1 MDYPQQHIKPY
12 NEEGKKTEQVERM
25 FDNIAH
31 AYDKL
36 NHTLSLGIDRSW
48 RRKAIAWLR
57 PFHPQRMMD
66 VATGTG
72 DFAILACR
80 KLQPAELIG
89 TDISEGMM
97 NVGREKVKKEGLS
110 DKISFAREDC
120 TSLSFADNDFDA
132 HAYDKLNHTLSLG
145 IDRSWRR
152 KAIAW
157 LRPFHPQRM
166 MDVATGTGDFA
177 ILACRKLQ
185 PAELIGT
192 DISEGMMNVGREKVK
207 KEGLSDKI
215 SFAREDCTSLS
226 FADNDF
232 DAITVAF
239 GIRNFEDLDKGL
251 SEMCR
256 VLKPGGHL
264 VILELT
270 TPDRF
275 PMKQLFSIYS
285 KAVIPLLGKLL
296 SKDNSAYRYLPD
308 TIKVFPQ
315 GEIMKGVI
323 SRAGFSEV
331 NFRRLTFGICT
342 LYTATK

>member
-120 TSLSFADNDFDA
+120 TSLS
-132 HAYDKLNHTLSLG
+132 LPIMTLTLLPLPSV
-145 IDRSWRR
+145 S
-152 KAIAW
+152 
-157 LRPFHPQRM
+157 
-166 MDVATGTGDFA
+166 AT
-177 ILACRKLQ
+177 
-185 PAELIGT
+185 
-192 DISEGMMNVGREKVK
+192 S
-207 KEGLSDKI
+207 KI
-215 SFAREDCTSLS
+215 ST
-226 FADNDF
+226 
-232 DAITVAF
+232 
-239 GIRNFEDLDKGL
+239 KG
-251 SEMCR
+251 SPKC
-256 VLKPGGHL
+256 
-264 VILELT
+264 
-270 TPDRF
+270 
-275 PMKQLFSIYS
+275 
-285 KAVIPLLGKLL
+285 A
-296 SKDNSAYRYLPD
+296 AY
-308 TIKVFPQ
+308 
-315 GEIMKGVI
+315 
-323 SRAGFSEV
+323 
-331 NFRRLTFGICT
+331 
-342 LYTATK
+342 